1 MPTLVIEQ
9 GNTTSTIIEKA
20 EFLWARFYPTIEVD
34 LTDIE
39 DPSFSRESFP
49 LNSIEVDRR
58 ATREEVESI
67 LKSRK
72 PFKALG
78 IDGVPNGILQAI
90 GIRMVEAIAR
100 LALVC

>member
-1 MPTLVIEQ
+1 
-9 GNTTSTIIEKA
+9 
-20 EFLWARFYPTIEVD
+20 
-34 LTDIE
+34 
-39 DPSFSRESFP
+39 
-49 LNSIEVDRR
+49 LNSIEVDWR

-78 IDGVPNGILQAI
+78 IDGIPYGILQAI
-90 GIRMVEAIAR
+90 GTRMVEAIAR